1 MKQDIVSKQQKYKV
15 LNQFFVIYL
24 VLTSKFNK
32 IEMGLLWIFF
42 FV

>member
-15 LNQFFVIYL
+15 LNSSFVIYL

-32 IEMGLLWIFF
+32 IEMGLL
-42 FV
+42 

>member
-32 IEMGLLWIFF
+32 SEMGLL
-42 FV
+42 